1 MKKFAARYQHD
12 DELSIMVRAMK
23 AARKTSGYSQEE
35 LGKLIGISRETVLHI
50 EGMMECSVLSLECE
64 VLKRWFW
71 VCSQRIGPS
80 QCEALRIAIND
91 YLFTSLTSSKNQQQK
106 VA

>member
-12 DELSIMVRAMK
+12 DELSIMVSAMK

-64 VLKRWFW
+64 VLKRWFR
-71 VCSQRIGPS
+71 VCSQRISPS
-80 QCEALRIAIND
+80 QCEALQIAIND
-91 YLFTSLTSSKNQQQK
+91 YLFTSLTSSKNQQKK